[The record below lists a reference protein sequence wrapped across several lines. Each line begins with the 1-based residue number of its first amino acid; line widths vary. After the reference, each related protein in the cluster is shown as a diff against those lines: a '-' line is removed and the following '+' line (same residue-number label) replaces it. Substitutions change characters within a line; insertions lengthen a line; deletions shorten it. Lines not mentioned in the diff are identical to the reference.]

1 MRGPRRGLHT
11 KSKDPLGRHVR
22 DEVGILDFAQRFAGE
37 TLRSAKDD
45 IDFGAG
51 DLVLAIDAGNLVMT
65 LFDHD
70 VLSARCTRIK
80 IK

>member
-1 MRGPRRGLHT
+1 
-11 KSKDPLGRHVR
+11 
-22 DEVGILDFAQRFAGE
+22 
-37 TLRSAKDD
+37 LRSAKDD

-51 DLVLAIDAGNLVMT
+51 DLVLAIVAGNLVMT